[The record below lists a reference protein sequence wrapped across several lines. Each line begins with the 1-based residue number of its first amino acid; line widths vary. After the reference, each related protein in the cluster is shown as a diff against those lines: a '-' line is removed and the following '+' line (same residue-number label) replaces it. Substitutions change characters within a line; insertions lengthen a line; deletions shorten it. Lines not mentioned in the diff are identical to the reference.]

1 MGQTL
6 KEGGRELRLRALDAV
21 KDRIWSLYADEGKI
35 TNPELDGRKL
45 DVMAALHTRFGEHL
59 DKCMGEYFFRPVP
72 GDPGEGQYF
81 TALITLRSDFSVE
94 QVPELAFA
102 MSILN
107 FYIETGCFAL
117 NKPTNLLVFRC
128 TRTFSGDTPEETLL
142 RECVLLMEE
151 AHEIAEKYCQPV
163 FGLAEGTMTLNEF
176 MKVLQPNG

>member
-117 NKPTNLLVFRC
+117 NKPTDLLVFKS
-128 TRTFSGDTPEETLL
+128 TRTFAGDTPEETLI
-142 RECVLLMEE
+142 RDCVLHMEE
-151 AHEIAEKYCQPV
+151 AYEIAAKYCTPM
-163 FGLAEGTMTLNEF
+163 FALAEGSMELTEF
-176 MKVLQPNG
+176 MGLVRTE

>member
-1 MGQTL
+1 MSLTL
-6 KEGGRELRLRALDAV
+6 EKGGRTLQLKALQAVEKRLRFYG
-21 KDRIWSLYADEGKI
+21 RQTEIIHPEWQGGKI
-35 TNPELDGRKL
+35 
-45 DVMAALHTRFGEHL
+45 DVLTTVLNRFGDRL
-59 DKCMGEYFFRPVP
+59 DPCMGEYFFKPVT
-72 GDPGEGQYF
+72 GEPEDGQYF
-81 TALITLRSDFSVE
+81 CVVLTLENDFPME

-102 MSILN
+102 LSILN

-163 FGLAEGTMTLNEF
+163 FGLAEGTMTLKEF